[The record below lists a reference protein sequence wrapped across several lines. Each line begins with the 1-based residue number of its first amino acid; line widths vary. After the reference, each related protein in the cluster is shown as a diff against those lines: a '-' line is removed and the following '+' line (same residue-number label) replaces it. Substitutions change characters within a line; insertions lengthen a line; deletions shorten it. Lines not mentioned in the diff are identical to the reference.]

1 MTAIDPYALVYWVGM
16 AAVAVNA
23 ITAVLETEDKGMDL
37 VGAVVV
43 GLAASLGGGTL
54 RDVLLDRRVFWL
66 TDPAY
71 LICALLSVALTFAV
85 ARRARLTAGGF
96 VIPDA
101 VGLALFTVVGTQV
114 ALDLQTP
121 WLAASL
127 MGVIT
132 GVLGGVLRDVL
143 VNEVPLVM
151 RPGTLYATASWCGAL
166 ACIAALA
173 VGAGEA
179 LAMLLGGLVVFGL
192 RLMAIRYQVRLPTFR
207 ARDPGR

>member
-1 MTAIDPYALVYWVGM
+1 MPAIDPYLLVYWVGM

-66 TDPAY
+66 NDPTY
-71 LICALLSVALTFAV
+71 LVCALLSVALTFVV
-85 ARRARLTAGGF
+85 ARRARLSAGGF

-114 ALDLQTP
+114 ALALEIP

-151 RPGTLYATASWCGAL
+151 RPGTLYATASWSGAL
-166 ACIAALA
+166 ACIALIAL
-173 VGAGEA
+173 GAGEA

-207 ARDPGR
+207 SHGRRG